1 LKSLLKPNLIIRLFT
16 KLSNGEWIYG
26 RPDETDR
33 QMLIRVGIQFVAL
46 LLIITLFDDLLDLIL
61 GTLHSIFELMHLL
74 FEVIE
79 GFIEEI
85 LEHTLH
91 TTHHES
97 EILIISAILI
107 LLVFGLYPLYKVW
120 PRLYRSWRR
129 NLNAICL
136 RYRRRQSFYWRTL
149 PVGRKWKLSIAYVI
163 GLSCLL
169 FWFFL

>member
-1 LKSLLKPNLIIRLFT
+1 MHKANRIIRFFP
-16 KLSNGEWIYG
+16 KLTNCGLCCG
-26 RPDETDR
+26 HTNETDR
-33 QMLIRVGIQFVAL
+33 QMLTRVGKQFVVL
-46 LLIITLFDDLLDLIL
+46 FLIITLSDDLLDLIL
-61 GTLHSIFELMHLL
+61 GTLHFVFELLHLL

-97 EILIISAILI
+97 EILIISTILI

-129 NLNAICL
+129 NSRAVWL
-136 RYRRRQSFYWRTL
+136 RYTRRQSFYWRTL
-149 PVGRKWKLSIAYVI
+149 PVGRKWKLIIAYVI
-163 GLSCLL
+163 GLFCLL